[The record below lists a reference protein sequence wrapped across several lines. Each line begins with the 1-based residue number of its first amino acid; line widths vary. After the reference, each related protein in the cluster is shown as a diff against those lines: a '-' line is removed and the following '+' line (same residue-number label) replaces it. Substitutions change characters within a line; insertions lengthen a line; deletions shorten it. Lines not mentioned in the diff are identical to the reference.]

1 MSDQSDALNKI
12 VREKGVSVS
21 GPNPPLPGMENDAD
35 RPDLPHVKYPDGW
48 GRVLDDFAREVGQ
61 VIGANGLYRREAV
74 PVTIDPETGRIEDMG
89 PQRLRTYVD
98 RQVFCYD
105 EISVGKKAGTR
116 EARRTMQVDEAR
128 GVLESDSFR
137 YPLRKLRRVHF
148 VRLPVMRRDGRI
160 ELLPKGYDAES
171 EILTMKDC
179 LEYDTE
185 WSLERARLFLQTFL
199 AEFPF
204 ENERSKAVHLCAM
217 LSVFGS
223 ALLERGSK
231 PMNFCYRANKERSG
245 KGLAI
250 KSVIVGPCGPFVD
263 VQAIS
268 DSKEEFRKVLD
279 TEALNGSP
287 YIFLDEVENRL
298 QNRTL
303 NAFITGTKWSGRL
316 MNSQKKFSVDQ
327 QAIVFIAGN
336 NIELSGDLTGRFLLV
351 DFYVAEA
358 DPQQRVIKHVIDDA
372 YLARDQVRADF
383 LSAAWA
389 ILNAWNQGV
398 GCECDEKGNVLR
410 MIKRDPRPAPT
421 SVYRGFE
428 TFSRWFGGMIEN
440 AGYGNPMESTASQVN
455 PVYASM
461 QVIVEE
467 LANGVEKRAEYEFHE
482 LIDVCRKN
490 NLFEWHMDG
499 KVVKVGVQEKD
510 SEGNVIGGGTE
521 ERFDLTPSKKSWF
534 GKLFSKVYGGSVF
547 TLLDGRRV
555 QFGKHGEN
563 RQRRYTIE
571 ILNAA

>member
-1 MSDQSDALNKI
+1 MSDQSDALNRA
-12 VREKGVSVS
+12 VREKGVAVD
-21 GPNPPLPGMENDAD
+21 GPNPPLPGLENDAE

-74 PVTIDPETGRIEDMG
+74 PVTINPESGMLEDMNA
-89 PQRLRTYVD
+89 QRLRTYVE

-116 EARRTMQVDEAR
+116 HARRTMGVDEAR
-128 GVLESDSFR
+128 GILEADSFR

-148 VRLPVMRRDGRI
+148 VRLPVQRKDGRI
-160 ELLPKGYDAES
+160 ELLPRGYDQDS

-179 LEYDTE
+179 LEYETD
-185 WSLERARLFLQTFL
+185 WDLQRARLFLDKFL
-199 AEFPF
+199 EEVPF
-204 ENERSKAVHLCAM
+204 TNPRSKAVHVLAM
-217 LSVFGS
+217 LSVFGL
-223 ALLERGSK
+223 ALLKRGSK
-231 PMNFCYRANKERSG
+231 PMNFCYRANRERSG
-245 KGLAI
+245 KGLFL
-250 KSVIVGPCGPFVD
+250 KSAIVGPCGPFVD

-279 TEALNGSP
+279 TEALNGSS

-303 NAFITGTKWSGRL
+303 NAFITGSKWSGRL
-316 MNSQKKFSVDQ
+316 MNSQKKFSVDN

-358 DPQQRVIKHVIDDA
+358 DPQKRVIKHVIDDS
-372 YLARDQVRADF
+372 YLAQDQVRAD
-383 LSAAWA
+383 LLAATWA
-389 ILNAWNQGV
+389 IMRSWDEGV
-398 GCECDEKGNVLR
+398 GVDESGQVVKCDR
-410 MIKRDPRPAPT
+410 RPEPS

-428 TFSRWFGGMIEN
+428 AFSRLFGGMIQN
-440 AGYGNPMESTASQVN
+440 AGYGNPMESTASEIN

-467 LANGVEKRAEYEFHE
+467 LAKDVDLRAEYEFHR
-482 LIDVCRKN
+482 LIDICRQN

-499 KVVKVGVQEKD
+499 KVVKTTVEEKDDDGKVVGVD
-510 SEGNVIGGGTE
+510 TSD
-521 ERFDLTPSKKSWF
+521 RFDLTPSKKSWF

-547 TLLDGRRV
+547 TLQDGRRV

-571 ILNAA
+571 VLDAA